1 MGRYMLSCSLEKEG
15 STRRSSSI
23 DRRESGTFDKMR
35 QAFARL
41 PGFLLIGLSGHLCLA
56 LPATAQSATVL
67 HAKAVDP
74 EYDYVIIG
82 GGTAGL
88 TVADRLT
95 ADGKLSVLVIEYG
108 PLGKE
113 ARSKL
118 YQQTTG
124 KWPSLTISSQLA
136 HDRHSARRIHG
147 LDKPLYV
154 RHQLGPADEPDEPP
168 YGRFGRQSSRRQLGC
183 QCHDDHPRYR

>member
-1 MGRYMLSCSLEKEG
+1 MH
-15 STRRSSSI
+15 
-23 DRRESGTFDKMR
+23 

-41 PGFLLIGLSGHLCLA
+41 AGFLFVGLSGHLCLA

-108 PLGKE
+108 PLGKKRRE
-113 ARSKL
+113 ARK
-118 YQQTTG
+118 
-124 KWPSLTISSQLA
+124 KMAP
-136 HDRHSARRIHG
+136 H
-147 LDKPLYV
+147 
-154 RHQLGPADEPDEPP
+154 
-168 YGRFGRQSSRRQLGC
+168 
-183 QCHDDHPRYR
+183 